1 MMADIRRL
9 PDGLHRRRTH
19 PHMETHHHKLS
30 IAYVFP
36 ISINGASPVE
46 TQNLAS
52 PVPPMPIYSCN
63 KPLTIIAY
71 SPCETQN
78 LASPVLPIPI
88 HSCNIPLT
96 ITAHTPCETQD
107 FASLLL
113 QAANI
118 ILKSRFTHSTASVM
132 CHNGIK
138 TACQQTQLSR
148 FSTALSSSHDNV

>member
-1 MMADIRRL
+1 MADIRRL

-30 IAYVFP
+30 IAYVFH

-52 PVPPMPIYSCN
+52 H
-63 KPLTIIAY
+63 
-71 SPCETQN
+71 
-78 LASPVLPIPI
+78 VLPIPI
-88 HSCNIPLT
+88 HSCNKPLT
-96 ITAHTPCETQD
+96 ITAHTTCETQN

-148 FSTALSSSHDNV
+148 FSIALPSSHAKV

>member
-1 MMADIRRL
+1 MADIRRL

-52 PVPPMPIYSCN
+52 HVP
-63 KPLTIIAY
+63 
-71 SPCETQN
+71 
-78 LASPVLPIPI
+78 PIPI
-88 HSCNIPLT
+88 HSCNKPLT
-96 ITAHTPCETQD
+96 ITAHTPCETQNL
-107 FASLLL
+107 ASLLL

-148 FSTALSSSHDNV
+148 FSTALPSSHGNV

>member
-1 MMADIRRL
+1 MADIRRL

-52 PVPPMPIYSCN
+52 PVPP
-63 KPLTIIAY
+63 
-71 SPCETQN
+71 
-78 LASPVLPIPI
+78 IPI
-88 HSCNIPLT
+88 HSCNKPLT
-96 ITAHTPCETQD
+96 ITAHTPCETQN
-107 FASLLL
+107 FESLPQ

-138 TACQQTQLSR
+138 TTCQQTQLSR
-148 FSTALSSSHDNV
+148 FSTALPSSHGNVWIIETNSVINRIICKFMHKIQ

>member
-52 PVPPMPIYSCN
+52 HVPPMPIY
-63 KPLTIIAY
+63 
-71 SPCETQN
+71 
-78 LASPVLPIPI
+78 
-88 HSCNIPLT
+88 SCNIPLT
-96 ITAHTPCETQD
+96 ITAHTPRETQN

-148 FSTALSSSHDNV
+148 FSTALPSSHGNV

>member
-52 PVPPMPIYSCN
+52 PV
-63 KPLTIIAY
+63 
-71 SPCETQN
+71 
-78 LASPVLPIPI
+78 LPIPI
-88 HSCNIPLT
+88 HSCNKPLT
-96 ITAHTPCETQD
+96 ITAHTPCETQN
-107 FASLLL
+107 FASLPQ

-148 FSTALSSSHDNV
+148 FSTALPSSHGNV

>member
-1 MMADIRRL
+1 MIADIRRL

-52 PVPPMPIYSCN
+52 H
-63 KPLTIIAY
+63 
-71 SPCETQN
+71 
-78 LASPVLPIPI
+78 VLPIPI
-88 HSCNIPLT
+88 HSCNKPLS
-96 ITAHTPCETQD
+96 ITTYTPCETQN

-148 FSTALSSSHDNV
+148 FSTALPSSHGNV

>member
-1 MMADIRRL
+1 MADIRRL

-52 PVPPMPIYSCN
+52 R
-63 KPLTIIAY
+63 
-71 SPCETQN
+71 
-78 LASPVLPIPI
+78 VLPMQIN
-88 HSCNIPLT
+88 SCNIPLT
-96 ITAHTPCETQD
+96 ITAHTPCETQNL
-107 FASLLL
+107 ASLLL

-148 FSTALSSSHDNV
+148 FSIALPSSYVNV

>member
-36 ISINGASPVE
+36 ISINGTSPVE

-52 PVPPMPIYSCN
+52 HVPPMQINSCN
-63 KPLTIIAY
+63 KPL
-71 SPCETQN
+71 S
-78 LASPVLPIPI
+78 
-88 HSCNIPLT
+88 
-96 ITAHTPCETQD
+96 ITTYTPRETQD

-148 FSTALSSSHDNV
+148 FSTALPSSHGNV

>member
-52 PVPPMPIYSCN
+52 HVP
-63 KPLTIIAY
+63 
-71 SPCETQN
+71 
-78 LASPVLPIPI
+78 PIPI
-88 HSCNIPLT
+88 HSCNKPLT
-96 ITAHTPCETQD
+96 ITAHTPCETQNL
-107 FASLLL
+107 ASLLL

-148 FSTALSSSHDNV
+148 FSTALPSSHGNV

>member
-1 MMADIRRL
+1 MADIRRL

-30 IAYVFP
+30 IAYAFP

-52 PVPPMPIYSCN
+52 HVPPMPIHSCN

-78 LASPVLPIPI
+78 LA
-88 HSCNIPLT
+88 T
-96 ITAHTPCETQD
+96 
-107 FASLLL
+107 LLL

-118 ILKSRFTHSTASVM
+118 TLKSHFTHSTASVM
-132 CHNGIK
+132 CHDGIK
-138 TACQQTQLSR
+138 TTCQQTQLSR
-148 FSTALSSSHDNV
+148 FSIALPSSHGNV

>member
-1 MMADIRRL
+1 MADIRRL

-52 PVPPMPIYSCN
+52 PVLPIPIYSCN
-63 KPLTIIAY
+63 KPL
-71 SPCETQN
+71 S
-78 LASPVLPIPI
+78 
-88 HSCNIPLT
+88 
-96 ITAHTPCETQD
+96 ITAYTLVRRKILRLYFCRQRISSLNPAFHTPRHPPCATTV
-107 FASLLL
+107 L
-113 QAANI
+113 
-118 ILKSRFTHSTASVM
+118 
-132 CHNGIK
+132 K

-148 FSTALSSSHDNV
+148 FSTALPSSHGNVWIIEINSVINRIICKFIHKIQ